1 VWEQPQVLGRL
12 HTPNSKKSEQL
23 KSRKGAGIWQRS
35 IGSLA
40 PHIQRASSDAQRWHN
55 RSARVLAASKR
66 RLTRARGRK
75 RAGRTGRRPERG
87 GLSRAWRIRA
97 AIRLLRQSAPR
108 RGRSREHGGSVG
120 RRRRHADRKR
130 SSAAACP
137 AVRAL
142 RERGR
147 RSSDHG
153 RRLRLGRRLT
163 RDARRGRR
171 LVRDGLARGRRSSA
185 VVGQRRGA
193 RLFTNSRL
201 RRHGGGGRR
210 GPRPHLH
217 ARHGSRAQPKPGSE
231 HALALPLRAS
241 AQVHVSPSVS
251 SAAPS
256 ALN

>member
-55 RSARVLAASKR
+55 RSARVVAASKR

-193 RLFTNSRL
+193 RLFTNSVCV
-201 RRHGGGGRR
+201 GTAVAGAADPGRTCTRATAR
-210 GPRPHLH
+210 GRSQ
-217 ARHGSRAQPKPGSE
+217 SRAASTPSHYLCG
-231 HALALPLRAS
+231 RAHRC
-241 AQVHVSPSVS
+241 ACRRR
-251 SAAPS
+251 
-256 ALN
+256 